1 MTNKKQVVKLTTI
14 DGRQVEYVDE
24 IIGQGGMKDVYFSP
38 KRDYVV
44 AFFREKATPQLVDRL
59 KMITGTYHQ
68 RIFEQEGGAYWKTV
82 FCWPDGVVLQGDQVG
97 VTVPTYQK
105 NFFFEIGSKNGD
117 MLGIKGKE
125 KEGKWFASANN
136 RSRFLDPSEL
146 GDWSTHLRMC
156 IQIARATR
164 RMHNAGL
171 SHSDL
176 SYKNCL
182 VDPKNGRACLIDLDG
197 LVVPGRY
204 PPDVVGTPDFIAP
217 ECVATAHLDRHDPN
231 RKLPSRETDQH
242 ALAVLVYM
250 YMLYRHPL
258 RGNKVH
264 DKVDPN
270 LDDEL
275 MMGKSALFVE
285 HPTDKSNRINISGV
299 KPSELP
305 WADTAKIAYTVTG
318 PYLSDLIQRAFVD
331 GLHQPS
337 KRPTA
342 GEWEVGLVKTVDLL
356 QPCLNT
362 KCEQKWYVFDNSK
375 KPSCPF
381 CGIPHKGKLPVLN
394 LYSSRTAGKFMPDN
408 HRLMVYT
415 NQSFFK
421 WHVNRHIAPNEK
433 LSEADKKRVGY
444 FVQHAGSWW
453 LVNEAMP
460 DLEDRT
466 QVDQPKKFPI
476 GSKVEL
482 LDGQM
487 LLLSRE
493 EGGRVVVIQMVEV

>member
-1 MTNKKQVVKLTTI
+1 
-14 DGRQVEYVDE
+14 
-24 IIGQGGMKDVYFSP
+24 
-38 KRDYVV
+38 
-44 AFFREKATPQLVDRL
+44 
-59 KMITGTYHQ
+59 
-68 RIFEQEGGAYWKTV
+68 
-82 FCWPDGVVLQGDQVG
+82 VLQGDQVG
-97 VTVPTYQK
+97 VTAPTYQK
-105 NFFFEIGSKNGD
+105 NFFFETGSKNSD

-136 RSRFLDPSEL
+136 RNRFLDPSEL

-197 LVVPGRY
+197 LVVPGKY

-217 ECVATAHLDRHDPN
+217 ECVATAHLDRNDPN

-264 DKVDPN
+264 DKADPN

-275 MMGKSALFVE
+275 MMGKAALFVE
-285 HPTDKSNRINISGV
+285 HPTDKSNRINASGV
-299 KPSELP
+299 KPSQLP
-305 WADTAKIAYTVTG
+305 WADTAKVPYTVTG
-318 PYLSDLIQRAFVD
+318 PYLSDLIQRAMID

-342 GEWEVGLVKTVDLL
+342 GEWEVALVKTVDLI

-381 CGIPHKGKLPVLN
+381 CGTPHKGKLPVLN
-394 LYSSRTAGKFMPDN
+394 LYSSRTAGKYMPDN

-421 WHVNRHIAPNEK
+421 WHINRHIAPNEK
-433 LSEADKKRVGY
+433 LSDADKKRVGY

-453 LVNEAMP
+453 LVNE
-460 DLEDRT
+460 
-466 QVDQPKKFPI
+466 
-476 GSKVEL
+476 
-482 LDGQM
+482 
-487 LLLSRE
+487 
-493 EGGRVVVIQMVEV
+493 

>member
-1 MTNKKQVVKLTTI
+1 MSNKKKVVKLTTT

-24 IIGQGGMKDVYFSP
+24 MIGQGGMKDVYFSP
-38 KRDYVV
+38 KRDYAV
-44 AFFREKATPQLVDRL
+44 AFFRGKADSQLVDRL
-59 KMITGTYHQ
+59 KVITDTYHK
-68 RIFEQEGGAYWKTV
+68 RIFQQEGAAYWETV
-82 FCWPDGVVLQGDQVG
+82 FRWPDGVVLKDDRVG
-97 VTVPTYQK
+97 VTVPIYQN
-105 NFFFEIGSKNGD
+105 NFFFETGSKNSD

-136 RSRFLDPSEL
+136 RNRFIDPSEL

-164 RMHNAGL
+164 RMHYAGL

-197 LVVPGRY
+197 LVVPGKY

-217 ECVATAHLDRHDPN
+217 ECVATAHLNPRDPN

-242 ALAVLVYM
+242 ALAVLIYM
-250 YMLYRHPL
+250 YLLYRHPL

-264 DKVDPN
+264 DKDDPGK
-270 LDDEL
+270 DDEL
-275 MMGKSALFVE
+275 MMGKGALFVE
-285 HPTDKSNRINISGV
+285 HPTDGSNRINVKGV
-299 KPSELP
+299 KPSQLP
-305 WADTAKIAYTVTG
+305 WADTNKIPYTVTG
-318 PYLSDLIQRAFVD
+318 PYLSDLFRRAFID
-331 GLHQPS
+331 GLHEPS

-342 GEWEVGLVKTVDLL
+342 EEWEIALVKTVDLI
-356 QPCLNT
+356 QPCANS
-362 KCEQKWYVFDNSK
+362 KCEQKWYVFDNTT
-375 KPSCPF
+375 KPVCPF
-381 CGIPHKGKLPVLN
+381 CGTPHKGKLPVLN

-408 HRLMVYT
+408 HRVMVYT

-421 WHVNRHIAPNEK
+421 WHINRHVAPNEK
-433 LSEADKKRVGY
+433 LSDANKKRVGY

-460 DLEDRT
+460 DLMDKT
-466 QVDQPKKFPI
+466 DPNQDKSIPV
-476 GSKVEL
+476 GGKVEL
-482 LDGQM
+482 VDGQR

-493 EGGRVVVIQMVEV
+493 DGGRVVVVQMVEA